1 GFRFRHGASLAGGVR
16 GGHTG
21 GRRNTCP
28 DGHVVASGSAPPR
41 GAPHIRKREARMSS
55 TVELTK
61 ENFDQTVTEN
71 EFVLIDFWAS
81 WCGPCSML
89 APVSEKAEQDNPD
102 LVFGKVDTEA
112 QPELA
117 QAFGI
122 QSIPTLMIVRDQ
134 VAVFAQP
141 GALPEAALTD
151 VIGQARKLDM

>member
-1 GFRFRHGASLAGGVR
+1 
-16 GGHTG
+16 
-21 GRRNTCP
+21 
-28 DGHVVASGSAPPR
+28 
-41 GAPHIRKREARMSS
+41 MSS

-61 ENFDQTVTEN
+61 DNFDQLVTDN

-81 WCGPCSML
+81 WCGPCRQF
-89 APVSEKAEQDNPD
+89 APVYEKAAEANSD

-117 QAFGI
+117 SAFNI

-141 GALPEAALTD
+141 GALPEAALED
-151 VIGQARKLDM
+151 VIGQARKLDMDEVRKSIAEQGQQAQ

>member
-1 GFRFRHGASLAGGVR
+1 M
-16 GGHTG
+16 
-21 GRRNTCP
+21 
-28 DGHVVASGSAPPR
+28 SG
-41 GAPHIRKREARMSS
+41 

-61 ENFDQTVTEN
+61 DNFDQTVTDN
-71 EFVLIDFWAS
+71 DFVLIDFWAS
-81 WCGPCSML
+81 WCGPCRQF
-89 APVSEKAEQDNPD
+89 APVYEKAAKDNPD

-122 QSIPTLMIVRDQ
+122 QSIPTLMIVRDR

-151 VIGQARKLDM
+151 VIGQARGLDMDEVRKSIAAQEGAEEGQAQ

>member
-1 GFRFRHGASLAGGVR
+1 MYA
-16 GGHTG
+16 
-21 GRRNTCP
+21 
-28 DGHVVASGSAPPR
+28 
-41 GAPHIRKREARMSS
+41 MSS

-61 ENFDQTVTEN
+61 ENFDQTVTDN
-71 EFVLIDFWAS
+71 EFVLIDFWAD
-81 WCGPCSML
+81 WCGPCKQF
-89 APVSEKAEQDNPD
+89 APVYEKAAGENPD

-117 QAFGI
+117 AAFGI

-151 VIGQARKLDM
+151 VIGQARNLDMDEVRKSIAEQQAQQPAAE

>member
-1 GFRFRHGASLAGGVR
+1 M
-16 GGHTG
+16 T
-21 GRRNTCP
+21 
-28 DGHVVASGSAPPR
+28 
-41 GAPHIRKREARMSS
+41 S

-61 ENFDQTVTEN
+61 ENFDQTVTDN
-71 EFVLIDFWAS
+71 EFVLIDFWAE
-81 WCGPCSML
+81 WCGPCKQFG
-89 APVSEKAEQDNPD
+89 PVYEKAAEANPD

-122 QSIPTLMIVRDQ
+122 SSIPTLMIVRDQ

-151 VIGQARKLDM
+151 VIGQARKLDMDEVRRAVAEQQAQAGQNGQEGQ

>member
-1 GFRFRHGASLAGGVR
+1 
-16 GGHTG
+16 
-21 GRRNTCP
+21 
-28 DGHVVASGSAPPR
+28 
-41 GAPHIRKREARMSS
+41 MSS

-61 ENFDQTVTEN
+61 DNFDQTVTDN
-71 EFVLIDFWAS
+71 DFVLIDFWAS
-81 WCGPCSML
+81 WCGPCRQF
-89 APVSEKAEQDNPD
+89 APVYEKAAEDNPD

-122 QSIPTLMIVRDQ
+122 QSIPTLMIVRDR

-151 VIGQARKLDM
+151 VIGQARELDMDEVRKGIAAQEGQAQ